1 MALQSIVDKAE
12 LYWQTMPEFGESA
25 KPTQKTQGNDMAIDP
40 TTLAMINAGSN
51 VLGQALGGG
60 TSSSASSPQ
69 YTNFNNSGMTVATSG
84 SKANG
89 GSSIPWWGWVVAGLV
104 VIKVFRRKA

>member
-1 MALQSIVDKAE
+1 MALQTLVDKAE
-12 LYWQTMPEFGESA
+12 QYWLTMPEFGEST
-25 KPTQKTQGNDMAIDP
+25 KTTQNSQGNNMAIDP
-40 TTLAMINAGSN
+40 SWIQAGSN

-84 SKANG
+84 SKADG
-89 GSSIPWWGWVVAGLV
+89 SSSIPWWGWVVAGFV
-104 VIKVFRRKA
+104 VIKVLRRKA